1 MAGVAERL
9 EGIRE
14 RIAVAAA
21 RAGRD
26 PAAVTL
32 VGATKGVDV
41 GRIREAMAAG
51 LADFGENWVQE
62 ALPKIAAVGP
72 GPRWHFIGR
81 LQRNKARHVAGA
93 FEVVHSIDR
102 LRVAE
107 ALDRAAARAG
117 RRLRVLVEVNIASE
131 ATKSGVA
138 PEAVDAL
145 VAALSGLRYLEVAG
159 LMTIGPIVDV
169 PEAMRP
175 YFRRL
180 REMRDRLR
188 AGPAGPGFAE
198 LSMGMSADFEV
209 AVEEGATI
217 VRVGRA
223 VFGER

>member
-1 MAGVAERL
+1 VAEVAERL
-9 EGIRE
+9 ERIRE
-14 RIAVAAA
+14 RIAAAAA

-26 PAAVTL
+26 AAAVTL
-32 VGATKGVDV
+32 VGATKGVDP
-41 GRIREAMAAG
+41 GRIREAVAAG
-51 LADFGENWVQE
+51 LVDFGENWVQE
-62 ALPKIAAVGP
+62 ALRKIAALGP

-81 LQRNKARHVAGA
+81 LQRNKVRHVAGA

-102 LRVAE
+102 LQVAE
-107 ALDRAAARAG
+107 ALDRAAARVG
-117 RRLRVLVEVNIASE
+117 RRLRVLVEVNIAAE

-138 PEAVDAL
+138 PEAADAL
-145 VAALSGLRYLEVAG
+145 VGALGTLRHLEVAG
-159 LMTIGPIVDV
+159 LMTIGPIVAS

-188 AGPAGPGFAE
+188 AGPGGPGFVE